1 MDITGF
7 INELKKA
14 NIFLYHNQG
23 KIKIIG
29 PRELITSELKQKIK
43 LYKEKIII
51 ALKNEKNNGI
61 PKAKL
66 AKNNCYTLSM
76 AQKRMFIL
84 SKLETKGIT
93 YNIPLVMKM
102 KGYFDLCLFENA
114 FKTLIDRHE
123 GLRTSFVML
132 DGEPVQK
139 VADEVTFNIIY
150 SELGEE
156 NISERVA
163 QFIRPFDLEKAPLLR
178 VEIVRVN
185 EKEHLMM
192 FDMHHIISDGVSMNI
207 LMKELADLCA
217 KKELPPLN
225 IQYKDY
231 SEWQKEYYKG
241 EKIKKQEEYWLK
253 VFEDEIPV
261 LNMPTD
267 YPRPQMQSNEGDRIG
282 FEIDRELTE
291 ELKSF
296 ATENG
301 VTMYMLLLAAYTA
314 LLSKYTGQED
324 IIVGSPIAGR
334 SHEDLKNIIGMF
346 VNTLAMRNFPKGDS
360 SFIDYLKQVKDNTL
374 NAYENQD
381 YQFDALVEK
390 LALKRDISRSP
401 LFDTMFSV
409 QKLDDKEFDIEGLKF
424 EPYDIDFHIAKFD
437 LSLSAIEYIDHLK
450 FDLEYCTKLF
460 KKETI
465 GRLADH
471 FINVLK
477 EIVNNPTQKLNEINI
492 ISEEERNTLL
502 NQFNDTKVEYL
513 ISTLHELFE
522 AQVEKTPNKVAVVF
536 EEKKLT
542 YAELNEKA
550 NKLARI
556 LRAKG
561 IKQNSIVGI
570 MVDRSL
576 DMIVG
581 IIAILKAGG
590 AYLPIDSEYP
600 KERIEFMLKDSA
612 VEIILT
618 QLHLIDRI
626 SFHCEVIDVNN
637 LDLNDID
644 GNNLNNVNSP
654 GDLVYIIYTSGTTG
668 NPKGVMVEHQN
679 LINAHYSW
687 RKHYKLL
694 TYEVKLLQIA
704 SMSFDV
710 FAGDLCRSLL
720 NGGTMYIMPNYMKLE
735 MDLLYEAIKKYKINI
750 FESTPGLIIP
760 FMNYVSDH
768 HLDLTNMKLLIL
780 GSDSCPMHEYKRLVN
795 LYGKSMRI
803 INSYGVTEATIDSSY
818 YEEEYNRIPQITNT
832 PIGRPLDNTK
842 YYVLNSSLKLQP
854 IGVYGEL
861 YIGGKGVAKGYLNKP
876 ALTDEKFVPN
886 CFDSGKKMYRTGD
899 LARWLPDGNI
909 EFLGRIDNQVKIRG
923 FRIEISEIEAQLL
936 KNERIKEA
944 LVIDRK
950 DHHGHT
956 YLCAYMIAQHDLT
969 VSELREYLANHLPDY
984 MIPSHFIQ
992 IDKMPLTPNGK
1003 VDRKALPL
1011 LEEGNMS
1018 KGIEYEA
1025 PRNEVEENL
1034 VSIWQDVLGVREIGI
1049 NDSFFEVGGDSI
1061 KALQIVSKLSQVGF
1075 KLKIKDLF
1083 SNPKIKN
1090 LSKYIKSDFKKKKNE
1105 IIQGKVPLTPIQK
1118 RYFEINNKELNHYNQ
1133 SFMLY
1138 REKGFDEKVIE
1149 TVFNK
1154 IIEQHDAL
1162 RMTYEKQNGAII
1174 QYNRGLKEKCFD
1186 LYVFDL
1192 KDEEDEQATVHQ
1204 LATNIQKEVSILNG
1218 QIMKI
1223 CIFKTSKGDHLLIV
1237 IHHLVIDGVS
1247 WRILF
1252 EDFEMAYRQA
1262 SLGKKIE
1269 LGTKTD
1275 SYKEFSQKLIKYAE
1289 SNKLRKEKKY
1299 WRDLAKTKV
1308 DFFPK
1313 MGMDTDN
1320 YENSKILRISLSRE
1334 DTKKLLG
1341 ETNKAYNTQINDIL
1355 LTALL
1360 VTVREM
1366 TGNNRLKIMME
1377 GHGREEVI
1385 ENVDVSRTIGWF
1397 TSMYPVYLDL
1407 GEEEEIS
1414 MSIKMVKE
1422 TLRKVPNN
1430 GIGYGI
1436 LKYLAEDADLLN
1448 DEAAPILFNYLGE
1461 IDKHVTNKDFSP
1473 SSLSSGESI
1482 GAESV
1487 RDASIEIDSIVLDH
1501 KLTISTTFNDREY
1514 SEDTINMFN
1523 QKYKESLE
1531 MIIVHCVNKT
1541 ETEKTS
1547 SDYGYDKMSLQELEE
1562 LLNEYEY
1569 VDN

>member
-1 MDITGF
+1 
-7 INELKKA
+7 
-14 NIFLYHNQG
+14 
-23 KIKIIG
+23 
-29 PRELITSELKQKIK
+29 
-43 LYKEKIII
+43 
-51 ALKNEKNNGI
+51 
-61 PKAKL
+61 
-66 AKNNCYTLSM
+66 
-76 AQKRMFIL
+76 
-84 SKLETKGIT
+84 
-93 YNIPLVMKM
+93 
-102 KGYFDLCLFENA
+102 
-114 FKTLIDRHE
+114 
-123 GLRTSFVML
+123 
-132 DGEPVQK
+132 
-139 VADEVTFNIIY
+139 
-150 SELGEE
+150 
-156 NISERVA
+156 
-163 QFIRPFDLEKAPLLR
+163 
-178 VEIVRVN
+178 
-185 EKEHLMM
+185 
-192 FDMHHIISDGVSMNI
+192 
-207 LMKELADLCA
+207 
-217 KKELPPLN
+217 
-225 IQYKDY
+225 
-231 SEWQKEYYKG
+231 
-241 EKIKKQEEYWLK
+241 
-253 VFEDEIPV
+253 
-261 LNMPTD
+261 
-267 YPRPQMQSNEGDRIG
+267 
-282 FEIDRELTE
+282 
-291 ELKSF
+291 
-296 ATENG
+296 
-301 VTMYMLLLAAYTA
+301 
-314 LLSKYTGQED
+314 
-324 IIVGSPIAGR
+324 
-334 SHEDLKNIIGMF
+334 
-346 VNTLAMRNFPKGDS
+346 
-360 SFIDYLKQVKDNTL
+360 
-374 NAYENQD
+374 
-381 YQFDALVEK
+381 
-390 LALKRDISRSP
+390 
-401 LFDTMFSV
+401 
-409 QKLDDKEFDIEGLKF
+409 
-424 EPYDIDFHIAKFD
+424 
-437 LSLSAIEYIDHLK
+437 
-450 FDLEYCTKLF
+450 
-460 KKETI
+460 
-465 GRLADH
+465 
-471 FINVLK
+471 
-477 EIVNNPTQKLNEINI
+477 
-492 ISEEERNTLL
+492 
-502 NQFNDTKVEYL
+502 
-513 ISTLHELFE
+513 
-522 AQVEKTPNKVAVVF
+522 
-536 EEKKLT
+536 
-542 YAELNEKA
+542 
-550 NKLARI
+550 
-556 LRAKG
+556 
-561 IKQNSIVGI
+561 
-570 MVDRSL
+570 
-576 DMIVG
+576 
-581 IIAILKAGG
+581 
-590 AYLPIDSEYP
+590 
-600 KERIEFMLKDSA
+600 
-612 VEIILT
+612 
-618 QLHLIDRI
+618 
-626 SFHCEVIDVNN
+626 
-637 LDLNDID
+637 
-644 GNNLNNVNSP
+644 
-654 GDLVYIIYTSGTTG
+654 
-668 NPKGVMVEHQN
+668 
-679 LINAHYSW
+679 
-687 RKHYKLL
+687 
-694 TYEVKLLQIA
+694 
-704 SMSFDV
+704 
-710 FAGDLCRSLL
+710 
-720 NGGTMYIMPNYMKLE
+720 
-735 MDLLYEAIKKYKINI
+735 
-750 FESTPGLIIP
+750 
-760 FMNYVSDH
+760 
-768 HLDLTNMKLLIL
+768 
-780 GSDSCPMHEYKRLVN
+780 
-795 LYGKSMRI
+795 
-803 INSYGVTEATIDSSY
+803 
-818 YEEEYNRIPQITNT
+818 
-832 PIGRPLDNTK
+832 
-842 YYVLNSSLKLQP
+842 
-854 IGVYGEL
+854 
-861 YIGGKGVAKGYLNKP
+861 
-876 ALTDEKFVPN
+876 
-886 CFDSGKKMYRTGD
+886 
-899 LARWLPDGNI
+899 
-909 EFLGRIDNQVKIRG
+909 
-923 FRIEISEIEAQLL
+923 
-936 KNERIKEA
+936 
-944 LVIDRK
+944 
-950 DHHGHT
+950 
-956 YLCAYMIAQHDLT
+956 
-969 VSELREYLANHLPDY
+969 
-984 MIPSHFIQ
+984 
-992 IDKMPLTPNGK
+992 
-1003 VDRKALPL
+1003 
-1011 LEEGNMS
+1011 MS

-1541 ETEKTS
+1541 ETKKTS